1 MEPDAIKTNLKPEN
15 KLSLSNSGSQIMT
28 NNINVLIIDDD
39 EDDYFITSDYLK
51 NIPGKNFVIDWC
63 YNYRHALNEIKR
75 EKHDVYL
82 VDYRLGIKTG
92 IDLIKEAKQLE
103 SDSPFILLTGK
114 GDINIDE
121 EAMKLGAFDYLVKAD
136 LSSEKLER
144 SIRYSINRAR
154 MLNELRTQEKKYRS
168 IFDRSSDALFVADEK
183 LAITEVNAAFG
194 NLLSCEV
201 DSLLKTKLPE
211 LLTDNYLSRK
221 LTEELKHK
229 GYIEGWQAE
238 IRYKKNQPRQCIIS
252 ATKEKSID
260 GKTYYQGIIHDMTL
274 IKKAERATL
283 RAEKLAVTGRLV
295 RTLAHEV
302 RNPINN
308 INLACEH
315 LRNANSFQENVLYF
329 DIIYRNS
336 DRINE
341 LIKELLNSSRP
352 SEMQLKDA
360 VLQSVIDE
368 IVNAARDRINLKNI
382 VLQVDYPSELINVYL
397 DFEKMVIALLN
408 ILINAV
414 EAIEHDNGRISI
426 KVKKDNEHAVIEII
440 DNGTGIS
447 EDKIPRLFEPYYTSK
462 RNGIGLGLASTL
474 NIIQAHN
481 GSVEVSS
488 EINKATNFT
497 ITLPVKMS

>member
-1 MEPDAIKTNLKPEN
+1 MIT
-15 KLSLSNSGSQIMT
+15 
-28 NNINVLIIDDD
+28 NINVLIIDDD

-63 YNYRHALNEIKR
+63 YNYSNAIDEIRR

-92 IDLIKEAKQLE
+92 IDLIREAIQLE
-103 SDSPFILLTGK
+103 SDTPFILLTGK
-114 GDINIDE
+114 GDIHIDE
-121 EAMKLGAFDYLVKAD
+121 EAMKLGAFDYLIKAE

-144 SIRYSINRAR
+144 SIRYSIDRAR
-154 MLNELRTQEKKYRS
+154 TLNELKTKEKKYRN
-168 IFDRSSDALFVADEK
+168 IFDRSSDALFVTDEK
-183 LAITEVNAAFG
+183 LFFTEVNKAFG
-194 NLLSCEV
+194 NLLSCEEGF
-201 DSLLKTKLPE
+201 LLKTKLPE

-229 GYIEGWQAE
+229 GFIDGWQAE
-238 IRYKKNQPRQCIIS
+238 IRYKKNQPKQCIIS
-252 ATKEKSID
+252 ATKEKSVD
-260 GKTYYQGIIHDMTL
+260 DKTYYQGLIHDITL
-274 IKKAERATL
+274 IKKAERAAM
-283 RAEKLAVTGRLV
+283 RAEKLAATGRLV

-315 LRNANSFQENVLYF
+315 LRTTDASEENELYF

-336 DRINE
+336 NRINE
-341 LIKELLNSSRP
+341 LIKELLNSSKP
-352 SEMQLKDA
+352 TEMQLKDSI
-360 VLQSVIDE
+360 LQSVIDE
-368 IVNAARDRINLKNI
+368 IIIAARDRINLKNI
-382 VLQVDYPSELINVYL
+382 VLQVDYPSEIINVYC

-414 EAIEHDNGRISI
+414 EAVEENTGRIFIRIKKDREHAIIEISDNGSG
-426 KVKKDNEHAVIEII
+426 I
-440 DNGTGIS
+440 DEEN
-447 EDKIPRLFEPYYTSK
+447 IPRLFEPYYTSK

-481 GSVEVSS
+481 GSIEVTS
-488 EINKATNFT
+488 EINKSTNFT
-497 ITLPVKMS
+497 VTLPVKII

>member
-1 MEPDAIKTNLKPEN
+1 MITN
-15 KLSLSNSGSQIMT
+15 T
-28 NNINVLIIDDD
+28 INVLIIDDD

-63 YNYRHALNEIKR
+63 YNYKHALDEIKR
-75 EKHDVYL
+75 EKHNVYL
-82 VDYRLGIKTG
+82 VDYRLGVKTG

-103 SDSPFILLTGK
+103 SDAPFILLTGK
-114 GDINIDE
+114 GDLHIDE
-121 EAMKLGAFDYLVKAD
+121 EAMKFGAFDYLIKSE

-144 SIRYSINRAR
+144 SIRYSINAAR
-154 MLNELRTQEKKYRS
+154 MLNELRTQEKKYRN
-168 IFDRSSDALFVADEK
+168 IFDKSSDALFVTDDK
-183 LAITEVNAAFG
+183 LLFTEVNAAFG
-194 NLLSCEV
+194 TLLSCEE
-201 DSLLKTKLPE
+201 DFLLKLKLPE
-211 LLTDNYLSRK
+211 LITDNYLSRK
-221 LTEELKHK
+221 LSEELKHK

-238 IRYKKNQPRQCIIS
+238 MRYKKNQSKQCVIS
-252 ATKEKSID
+252 ATKEKSVD
-260 GKTYYQGIIHDMTL
+260 GKTYYQGLIHDITL

-283 RAEKLAVTGRLV
+283 RAEKLAATGRLV

-315 LRNANSFQENVLYF
+315 LRSLDMSEDNELYF

-336 DRINE
+336 GRINE

-352 SEMQLKDA
+352 SEMQLKDSI
-360 VLQSVIDE
+360 LQSVIDE

-382 VLQVDYPSELINVYL
+382 VLQVDYPSELINISL
-397 DFEKMVIALLN
+397 DAEKMVIALLN

-426 KVKKDNEHAVIEII
+426 KIKKDKEHAIVEIT
-440 DNGTGIS
+440 DNGSGIS

-481 GSVEVSS
+481 GTIEVTS
-488 EINKATNFT
+488 EINKFTNFT
-497 ITLPVKMS
+497 ITLPVKIQA

>member
-1 MEPDAIKTNLKPEN
+1 MIT
-15 KLSLSNSGSQIMT
+15 
-28 NNINVLIIDDD
+28 NINVLIIDDD

-63 YNYRHALNEIKR
+63 YNYSNAIDEIRR

-92 IDLIKEAKQLE
+92 IDLIREAIQLE
-103 SDSPFILLTGK
+103 SDTPFILLTGK
-114 GDINIDE
+114 GDIHIDE
-121 EAMKLGAFDYLVKAD
+121 EAMKLGAFDYLIKAE

-144 SIRYSINRAR
+144 SIRYSIDRAR
-154 MLNELRTQEKKYRS
+154 TLNELKTKEKKYRH
-168 IFDRSSDALFVADEK
+168 IFDRSSDALFVTDEK
-183 LAITEVNAAFG
+183 LFFTEVNKAFG
-194 NLLSCEV
+194 NLLSCEEGF
-201 DSLLKTKLPE
+201 LLKTKLPE

-229 GYIEGWQAE
+229 GFIDGWQAE
-238 IRYKKNQPRQCIIS
+238 IRYKKNQPKQCIIS
-252 ATKEKSID
+252 ATKEKSVD
-260 GKTYYQGIIHDMTL
+260 DKTYYQGLIHDITL
-274 IKKAERATL
+274 IKKAERAAM
-283 RAEKLAVTGRLV
+283 RAEKLAATGRLV

-315 LRNANSFQENVLYF
+315 LRTTDASEENELYF

-336 DRINE
+336 NRINE
-341 LIKELLNSSRP
+341 LIKELLNSSKP
-352 SEMQLKDA
+352 TEMQLKDSI
-360 VLQSVIDE
+360 LQSVIDE
-368 IVNAARDRINLKNI
+368 IIIAARDRINLKNI
-382 VLQVDYPSELINVYL
+382 VLQVDYPSEIINVYC

-414 EAIEHDNGRISI
+414 EAVEENTGRIFIRIKKDREHAIIEISDNGSG
-426 KVKKDNEHAVIEII
+426 I
-440 DNGTGIS
+440 DEEN
-447 EDKIPRLFEPYYTSK
+447 IPRLFEPYYTSK

-481 GSVEVSS
+481 GSIEVTS
-488 EINKATNFT
+488 EINKSTNFT
-497 ITLPVKMS
+497 VTLPVKII